1 MEEGQRKK
9 ISDDESV
16 GSEREMMIII
26 DANEKSWPW
35 SLLSFSFG
43 FSTRAGDALLCLA
56 LARMIDSDVS
66 IFFFSG

>member
-1 MEEGQRKK
+1 MEEGQGKK

-35 SLLSFSFG
+35 TLLSFSFG
-43 FSTRAGDALLCLA
+43 LSTSSLQFTTTGNT
-56 LARMIDSDVS
+56 
-66 IFFFSG
+66 G